1 MKKLITI
8 AALFIATASTG
19 VFANDDHG
27 ISREIAS
34 SFNKDFTAAKHVS
47 WQQQDGYSIARFK
60 LNDQFMTA
68 YYSRNG
74 ILVAV
79 LHNIPVDHLP
89 LLLLTELKNSYSNY
103 WVTDLFEAATDGESH
118 YHLTLENGDQ
128 TLKLKSVGSA
138 DWAVARKIKKD
149 LD

>member
-1 MKKLITI
+1 MKKLIAI
-8 AALFIATASTG
+8 AALIIATASTG
-19 VFANDDHG
+19 AFANDDHR
-27 ISREIAS
+27 ISKETAA
-34 SFNKDFTAAKHVS
+34 SFNKDFSAANQVT
-47 WQQQDGYSIARFK
+47 WQQQDGYSIARFR
-60 LNDQFMTA
+60 LNEQFITA

-74 ILVAV
+74 MLVAV

-138 DWAVARKIKKD
+138 DWAVSRKIKKD
-149 LD
+149 VD